1 MFADIGDLYQ
11 EGIVDAGKQPEL
23 FMLLAFLLAF
33 GFIRTSAHLIRDQ
46 VPWWPGNVEVKGT
59 HIHHLVWGI
68 LLMIVVGYAAIA
80 FEPGS
85 PWVEA
90 VAILFGIGMG
100 LTLDEFA
107 LWLNLEDVYW
117 SEKGRRSI
125 DAVVVTAT
133 LGLVLLLGVSV
144 WIDVADD
151 AARLVEVAV
160 GSAGVAGVALGVV
173 NALKEKPGMAI
184 ASLVFVP
191 VGLVGALRLGRPR
204 SPWARLFYR
213 CERRSRAEGRFEASA
228 AKRSASTLP
237 PEASTPTRPP
247 AG

>member
-1 MFADIGDLYQ
+1 
-11 EGIVDAGKQPEL
+11 
-23 FMLLAFLLAF
+23 MLLAFLLAF

-59 HIHHLVWGI
+59 HVHHLVWGI

-85 PWVEA
+85 PWVEV

-107 LWLNLEDVYW
+107 LWLNLKDVYW

-133 LGLVLLLGVSV
+133 FGLVLLLGVSV

-160 GSAGVAGVALGVV
+160 GSAGVAGVVLGVV

-184 ASLVFVP
+184 ASLLFVP

-213 CERRSRAEGRFEASA
+213 CERRSRAEGRFETSA
-228 AKRSASTLP
+228 AKRSAV
-237 PEASTPTRPP
+237 AH
-247 AG
+247 

>member
-1 MFADIGDLYQ
+1 MLANIGDLYQ

-23 FMLLAFLLAF
+23 FMLLAFLLSF

-46 VPWWPGNVEVKGT
+46 VSWWPGNVEVRGT
-59 HIHHLVWGI
+59 HIHHLVLGI
-68 LLMIVVGYAAIA
+68 LLLIVVGYAAIA
-80 FEPGS
+80 FEPAS
-85 PWVEA
+85 PWVEV

-107 LWLNLEDVYW
+107 LWLNLKDVYW
-117 SEKGRRSI
+117 SEQGRRSI
-125 DAVVVTAT
+125 DAVIVTAT
-133 LGLVLLLGVSV
+133 LGLVVLFGVRV

-173 NALKEKPGMAI
+173 NALKQKPGMAV
-184 ASLVFVP
+184 ASLVFIP
-191 VGLVGALRLGRPR
+191 VGIVGALRLGRPH
-204 SPWARLFYR
+204 SPWARLFYGR
-213 CERRSRAEGRFEASA
+213 ERRSRAEGRFETWT
-228 AKRSASTLP
+228 AKGAESTPP
-237 PEASTPTRPP
+237 PEMSTPTGPP